1 MLEFRQLPPSSEDSP
16 KLLTGSVISVTNQG
30 FKGLQETI
38 AQLFVV
44 VSEKKQL
51 SATVLFFSIHYIP
64 VPLIH
69 CTTYTY
75 PIIC

>member
-1 MLEFRQLPPSSEDSP
+1 MLEFHQLPPLSEDSP
-16 KLLTGSVISVTNQG
+16 KFLTGSVISVTNQG

-44 VSEKKQL
+44 VSEKKRL
-51 SATVLFFSIHYIP
+51 STTVLFFSIHYIP
-64 VPLIH
+64 VYLIH
-69 CTTYTY
+69 CTTYIY